1 MRVVPKCW
9 SHLGLGCNTS
19 GYTILLRL
27 AQKLLTA
34 LQNLFSPNGL
44 KYHSETILWQ
54 APSIWNVRICCKDF
68 FTSSVVITF
77 QQFPFKVNELA
88 HSFVNVNICVCIHA
102 CTYVCVA
109 SSTYLLTIA
118 GKLKKKWA
126 MMPKLLC
133 SNFQQE
139 KYLMSNICSNHS

>member
-19 GYTILLRL
+19 GYTILLSL

-68 FTSSVVITF
+68 FTSSVEITF
-77 QQFPFKVNELA
+77 QQFPFKVNEL
-88 HSFVNVNICVCIHA
+88 FWLNPLWMWICVCA

-109 SSTYLLTIA
+109 SSTYPLTIA
-118 GKLKKKWA
+118 GKLNKKWA